1 MNLGT
6 INLFIYFHNFFNRQE
21 QNPDKMYIEGFASY
35 MEGKDGSYIISA
47 KIIFTIQKVRKGLT
61 HPICG
66 DIFLSPHATL
76 ITIHNVIINGD
87 ILNNL

>member
-47 KIIFTIQKVRKGLT
+47 KIIFTIQKVQKGLT
-61 HPICG
+61 
-66 DIFLSPHATL
+66 LSPHTTL
-76 ITIHNVIINGD
+76 ITIHNVIINGN
-87 ILNNL
+87 ILNHL

>member
-47 KIIFTIQKVRKGLT
+47 KIIFTIQKVQKGLT
-61 HPICG
+61 LSAVIY
-66 DIFLSPHATL
+66 IFLSPHTTL
-76 ITIHNVIINGD
+76 ITIHNVKINGD
-87 ILNNL
+87 ILNHL